1 MRIDVVKDSEC
12 TVEDGAACLV
22 APVYKA
28 GFPVNSSLLTEE
40 DEVAL
45 QRLVDRGVITGKA
58 SSAYFMGGAR
68 GGYGAVA
75 VVGLGP
81 RDDYTPE
88 VLRRAGGE
96 AGRHLSLNRIQRVY
110 LDLSRH
116 EELDPAPFIEGVLL
130 GQYGFDVYKKP
141 PEESPPA
148 KVEAIT
154 VVVADA
160 ADVEAVRQSCDL
172 AALLCLSA
180 NGARH
185 LANTPPNEMTPAA
198 LAEFA
203 RGIAGESGC
212 ECTVLEAEQMATLGM
227 NALLAVAKGS
237 PEPPRLITLHYHH
250 SDDAKTVAILGK
262 GVTFDTG
269 GISLKPSD
277 SMHEMKYDMCGAA
290 AVLCAMMAIT
300 ELKPKVNVVCM
311 APAVE
316 NKPGERAQRPGDIV
330 KAYNGKTVEV
340 LNTDAEGRLI
350 LADAMAFCAEKY
362 KPACMVDLA
371 TLTGACVV
379 ALGHYRAGLFANDD
393 ALARALL
400 DAGAATGERLW
411 RMPLEPDYAA
421 LIESEH
427 ADIANIGPK
436 GEAGAVTAAAFL
448 AHFAGDTPWAHID
461 IAGTAWGGKKIPYWS
476 EKHATGFGVRL
487 LCRWILDLSPGY
499 FAN

>member
-1 MRIDVVKDSEC
+1 MRVEVVRASEC
-12 TVEDGAACLV
+12 TVRDAGACLAV
-22 APVYKA
+22 PVYQG

-40 DEVAL
+40 DEVVL
-45 QRLVDRGVITGKA
+45 QGLVDQGVITGKA
-58 SSAYFMGGAR
+58 SRSYLLAGAR
-68 GGYGAVA
+68 GGDGAVLTA
-75 VVGLGP
+75 GLGP
-81 RDDYTPE
+81 RDEYQPE
-88 VLRRAGGE
+88 VLRRSGGN
-96 AGRHLSLNRIQRVY
+96 ACRHFADNRVATVN

-130 GQYGFDVYKKP
+130 GQYAFEAYKKP
-141 PEESPPA
+141 PEENPPV

-154 VVVADA
+154 VIVADGADTA
-160 ADVEAVRQSCDL
+160 AVKADCDL

-185 LANTPPNEMTPAA
+185 LANTPPNEMTPSA

-212 ECTVLEAEQMATLGM
+212 ECTVLEAEQMASLGM
-227 NALLAVAKGS
+227 NALLAVAQGS
-237 PEPPRLITLHYHH
+237 PEPPKLITLRYHH
-250 SDDAKTVAILGK
+250 SDDAKTVALLGK

-269 GISLKPSD
+269 GISLKPAE

-290 AVLCAMMAIT
+290 AVLCTMMALT
-300 ELKPKVNVVCM
+300 ELKPKVNVICM

-316 NKPGERAQRPGDIV
+316 NKPGSRAQRPGDIV
-330 KAYNGKTVEV
+330 TAYNGKSVEV

-350 LADAMAFCAEKY
+350 LADALAFCAEKY
-362 KPACMVDLA
+362 KPDCMVDLA

-379 ALGHYRAGLFANDD
+379 ALGHYRAALFANDD
-393 ALARALL
+393 ALADALL
-400 DAGAATGERLW
+400 EVGAATGERLW

-421 LIESEH
+421 LVEAEH

-448 AHFAGDTPWAHID
+448 EHFAGETPWAHLD
-461 IAGTAWGGKKIPYWS
+461 IAGTAWGGKKVPYWS

-487 LCRWILDLSPGY
+487 LARWILGMQ
-499 FAN
+499 